1 MVSTSGIS
9 GIFFGRLQRGED
21 IHERRDGEY
30 GVTQPG
36 GAIPGGRLET
46 VLGSRV
52 TIDSEQA
59 HMILQGGS
67 GLTPAQ
73 DAQGFWAPG
82 REPGGDSVTHEQVEP
97 FHGCG

>member
-9 GIFFGRLQRGED
+9 GIFFGRRRGKD

-36 GAIPGGRLET
+36 DAISGRRLET

-52 TIDSEQA
+52 TIDAEQA
-59 HMILQGGS
+59 HMILQRGS
-67 GLTPAQ
+67 GLTLAQ
-73 DAQGFWAPG
+73 DAQGFGTPG
-82 REPGGDSVTHEQVEP
+82 REPGGNSVTHEEVEP
-97 FHGCG
+97 FAG